1 MKFMIFGIKFD
12 FQSCF
17 NYATEFAF
25 KFRLVF
31 ASVFAIFISVQL
43 YSSVNSILF
52 PDIDFKASTVV
63 NTSQQYVALNSDPF
77 SSAKVSAIN
86 QSIANSSESNK
97 KGPETDL
104 NIKLY
109 GIVKSKEENV
119 AIIGLPNEKQRS
131 YKIGDKISGNLVV
144 ESIDDTFVNLRRNGK
159 LESLSFAEVI
169 KNKGF
174 KQSIDP
180 TKVASKDWLENLE
193 IKELISF
200 NPVIRDGEV
209 LGIRVNPV
217 KSSPFFQDD
226 NLEPGDILT
235 SFNGQKVT
243 TVDLERELNQ
253 KVRNIEVG
261 VIRDGSPITLTI
273 NLN

>member
-1 MKFMIFGIKFD
+1 MKFMIFGIKLD
-12 FQSCF
+12 FQSYF
-17 NYATEFAF
+17 NYATEFAL
-25 KFRLVF
+25 KFRIVF

-77 SSAKVSAIN
+77 SSAKASAIN
-86 QSIANSSESNK
+86 QSIANSSENNK

>member
-1 MKFMIFGIKFD
+1 MKFMIFGIKLD
-12 FQSCF
+12 FQSYF

-77 SSAKVSAIN
+77 SSAKASAIN

-261 VIRDGSPITLTI
+261 VIRDGRPITLTI

>member
-1 MKFMIFGIKFD
+1 MLDGVKKEIQFYLDKTLYFGVKF
-12 FQSCF
+12 Q
-17 NYATEFAF
+17 
-25 KFRLVF
+25 LVF
-31 ASVFAIFISVQL
+31 VLLLAFYFSFQL
-43 YSSVNSILF
+43 FSTANSILF
-52 PDIDFKASTVV
+52 PNIDFKSSTIV
-63 NTSQQYVALNSDPF
+63 NTAQQYIALNSDPF
-77 SSAKVSAIN
+77 SKVKVKDLN
-86 QSIANSSESNK
+86 QSIEKLTDSNK

-144 ESIDDTFVNLRRNGK
+144 ESIDDTFINLRRNGI

-180 TKVASKDWLENLE
+180 TIMASQDWLENLE

-261 VIRDGSPITLTI
+261 LIRDGSPITLTI

>member
-1 MKFMIFGIKFD
+1 MKFMIFGIKLD
-12 FQSCF
+12 FQSYF

-77 SSAKVSAIN
+77 SSAKASAIN

-180 TKVASKDWLENLE
+180 TKVASKDWLQNLE

>member
-1 MKFMIFGIKFD
+1 MIFGIKLD
-12 FQSCF
+12 FQSYF
-17 NYATEFAF
+17 NYATEFAL

-31 ASVFAIFISVQL
+31 ASIFAIFISVQL

-77 SSAKVSAIN
+77 SSAKASAIN

-144 ESIDDTFVNLRRNGK
+144 ESIDDAFVNLRRNGK

-180 TKVASKDWLENLE
+180 STVASKDWLENLE

-243 TVDLERELNQ
+243 TLDLERELNQ

>member
-77 SSAKVSAIN
+77 SSAKASAIN

-180 TKVASKDWLENLE
+180 TKVASNDWLENLE

>member
-1 MKFMIFGIKFD
+1 MKFMIFGIKLD
-12 FQSCF
+12 FQSYF
-17 NYATEFAF
+17 NYATEFAL

-43 YSSVNSILF
+43 YSSVNNILF

-77 SSAKVSAIN
+77 SSAKASAIN
-86 QSIANSSESNK
+86 QSIANSSEIDK

-180 TKVASKDWLENLE
+180 SKVASKDWLENLE

>member
-77 SSAKVSAIN
+77 SSAKASAIN

-180 TKVASKDWLENLE
+180 TIMASKDWLENLE

>member
-1 MKFMIFGIKFD
+1 MKFMIFGLKFD

-77 SSAKVSAIN
+77 SSAKASAIN

>member
-77 SSAKVSAIN
+77 SSAKASAIN
-86 QSIANSSESNK
+86 QSIANSSEINK

-144 ESIDDTFVNLRRNGK
+144 ESIDDTFINLRRNGI

-180 TKVASKDWLENLE
+180 TIMASQDWLENLE

-261 VIRDGSPITLTI
+261 LIRDGSPITLTI

>member
-1 MKFMIFGIKFD
+1 MNFMVFGIKFD

-63 NTSQQYVALNSDPF
+63 NTSQHYVALNSDPF
-77 SSAKVSAIN
+77 SSAKASAIN

-169 KNKGF
+169 KNNGF
-174 KQSIDP
+174 KQSIAP

>member
-1 MKFMIFGIKFD
+1 MIFGIKLD
-12 FQSCF
+12 FQSYL

-77 SSAKVSAIN
+77 SSAKASAIN
-86 QSIANSSESNK
+86 QSIANSSEINK